1 MCSCTR
7 GACRVHAGCMRILNN
22 YNAKNDKCQVIIT
35 NYSWF
40 IHIFTL
46 SFGIIFA
53 KEGVYSLFF
62 DISYFFSFFH
72 SFITFCKK
80 AKLLVILMDTSF
92 WLQLNMKKPPL
103 SNGGFH
109 RGLILSFS
117 IFSLRF
123 RAMPP
128 RSGRQCRWS
137 NRYPKSGR

>member
-7 GACRVHAGCMRILNN
+7 GARGVHAGCMRILNN

-92 WLQLNMKKPPL
+92 FAAIKHEKTAVIKRRFPQRTYPLFFDFFAPL
-103 SNGGFH
+103 SSHATQVGQ
-109 RGLILSFS
+109 
-117 IFSLRF
+117 
-123 RAMPP
+123 AM
-128 RSGRQCRWS
+128 QMVE
-137 NRYPKSGR
+137 